1 MRNELSGG
9 PAGYTSSPLVARRC
23 QSVLPS
29 LNSNI
34 SSEEN
39 GRSSSATSPILN
51 PFHDSFEAAHEESKQ
66 PLPHDHL
73 RLGLNEDFFKPDQ
86 VKREALFTYLNIKLL
101 WTLVF
106 IILITWICRMRLW
119 ARLV

>member
-1 MRNELSGG
+1 MCNELAGG
-9 PAGYTSSPLVARRC
+9 PVDPPSSPLVTRRC

-29 LNSNI
+29 LDSNI

-39 GRSSSATSPILN
+39 GRSPSPATSPILN
-51 PFHDSFEAAHEESKQ
+51 PFRDSFEAANEESKQ

-86 VKREALFTYLNIKLL
+86 ARESFVLRLFELCPALIVLAFT
-101 WTLVF
+101 F
-106 IILITWICRMRLW
+106 IILNT
-119 ARLV
+119 